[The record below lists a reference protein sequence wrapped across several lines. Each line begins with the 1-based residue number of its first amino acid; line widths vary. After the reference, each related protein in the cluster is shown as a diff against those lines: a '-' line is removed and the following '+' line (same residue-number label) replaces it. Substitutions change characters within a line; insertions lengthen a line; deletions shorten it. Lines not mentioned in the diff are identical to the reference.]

1 MPHLT
6 NAILRL
12 GISKGG
18 DSEIVVYCLEV
29 PGRAADDVLR
39 RWRTPPTVSTD
50 VSFFFASFGSCFHI
64 FDLCGRNETYVRFV
78 FRNQSPSRSQA
89 FFRESAYLL
98 LVCIISYD
106 REFLVVGIK
115 ETSRTCLAK

>member
-6 NAILRL
+6 NAIFGL

-50 VSFFFASFGSCFHI
+50 VSFFFASFGFCFHI
-64 FDLCGRNETYVRFV
+64 FDLYGRNETYVRFV

-98 LVCIISYD
+98 
-106 REFLVVGIK
+106 
-115 ETSRTCLAK
+115 